1 AFRAPAKPCRG
12 DQRRTTSAL
21 AFPPAREPSRA
32 RADTPRLRR
41 AAQELERIE
50 EAAGDWAVVDLA
62 FAADADAERE
72 PAHDDPPMDEI
83 FVVVRFAGEFARRK
97 AVDRQRGLTRRRKA
111 ALAHVLT
118 Q

>member
-50 EAAGDWAVVDLA
+50 QAAGDWAVVDLA

-72 PAHDDPPMDEI
+72 PAHDDPARDES
-83 FVVVRFAGEFARRK
+83 FVVRFAGEFRRRK
-97 AVDRQRGLTRRRKA
+97 PVDRDRGLTQGPKT
-111 ALAHVLT
+111 ALV
-118 Q
+118 QG

>member
-21 AFPPAREPSRA
+21 AFPPDREPSRA

-50 EAAGDWAVVDLA
+50 QAAGDWAVVDLA

-83 FVVVRFAGEFARRK
+83 FVVRFPGEFARPQP
-97 AVDRQRGLTRRRKA
+97 VDPDPRLPPP
-111 ALAHVLT
+111 
-118 Q
+118 